1 MYVTALWRYPVKSM
15 QGEPCGELVLAAGGA
30 AGDRKYGVLDVGSGT
45 IVSAK
50 RDGRLL
56 QGSAR
61 LFDGT
66 VLVTVP
72 GHDEIPPGPTLDERL
87 SEWLRRPVRLVA
99 VGEYGRGTFE
109 CPEDF
114 EDDGSQVV
122 QWSGLDSSFVDE
134 SELLL
139 IGSGDLAKLAA
150 ERPELQWDMRRF
162 RPNVLVE
169 AEAGT
174 FGAVAASRAA
184 LVGEVALEL
193 QYGCTRCVMT
203 TREQPGG
210 IERQLDVFRHLL
222 RAHDNIL
229 GVRARTTAAGIVR
242 TGDVVT
248 LG

>member
-1 MYVTALWRYPVKSM
+1 MYVRALWRYPVKSM
-15 QGEPCGELVLAAGGA
+15 QGEPCLELVLAAGGA
-30 AGDRKYGVLDVGSGT
+30 AGDRQYGVLDVGSGT

-56 QGSAR
+56 QASAR
-61 LFDGT
+61 LLDGT
-66 VLVTVP
+66 LLVMVP
-72 GHDEIPPGPTLDERL
+72 GHDEIPPGPKLNERL

-99 VGEYGRGTFE
+99 VANHGRGTFE

-139 IGSGDLAKLAA
+139 IGSGDLAELAA
-150 ERPELQWDMRRF
+150 ERPELQWDVRRF

-169 AEAGT
+169 ADAGA
-174 FGAVAASRAA
+174 FGGVVASRPV
-184 LVGEVALEL
+184 LVGQVVLEL

-222 RAHDNIL
+222 RSHDNLL
-229 GVRARTTAAGIVR
+229 GVRARTTGAGMVR
-242 TGDVVT
+242 TGDIVT